1 VQKGFVKAKSLM
13 FGASPDGITTD
24 EDFNTINIE
33 IKNVTL
39 PRYIAE
45 LHSKA
50 VSKEYNTQVQVQMS
64 ILNIDKTHFLVAC
77 QETDQLPLMIN
88 KIERDEIF
96 ISNMIETIKEFEREF
111 KERYELISKKIKEE

>member
-64 ILNIDKTHFLVAC
+64 ILNIDKTHFLVSC
-77 QETDQLPLMIN
+77 QETDKLPLLIN
-88 KIERDEIF
+88 EIERDEIF
-96 ISNMIETIKEFEREF
+96 ISNMIETIKEFERDF
-111 KERYELISKKIKEE
+111 QERYEKVKRILNV